1 MIWRYLASRTSADAA
16 KMNTTHGLT
25 DELVKRIKTAI
36 RVGRSARHVPAKVC
50 SPSLPLSPM
59 LDVLTPQIL
68 QVSDIPVT
76 LTGKRVEV
84 PIRKV
89 SWCR

>member
-1 MIWRYLASRTSADAA
+1 
-16 KMNTTHGLT
+16 MNTTHGLT

-36 RVGRSARHVPAKVC
+36 RVGRSARHVPAKAC
-50 SPSLPLSPM
+50 NPSFPLSPM

-76 LTGKRVEV
+76 LTGKRVAV
-84 PIRKV
+84 LLYKV
-89 SWCR
+89 SCCR